1 MLANRQCWGECKL
14 NQKSRYF
21 LISHRAQD
29 PHQPSSQASKR
40 REQARPPQ
48 AEAGQYERPN
58 ETFNEWMNLFSSRH
72 EASRRKLTLQALVN
86 TLPSFTTRKDR
97 LPDKKRVSNDSITR
111 SREEVQD

>member
-1 MLANRQCWGECKL
+1 MLVNRQCWGKWKL

-58 ETFNEWMNLFSSRH
+58 ETFNEWMNLFSSHRQ
-72 EASRRKLTLQALVN
+72 RKYMTPTPLN
-86 TLPSFTTRKDR
+86 TTTE
-97 LPDKKRVSNDSITR
+97 SST
-111 SREEVQD
+111 STFG

>member
-58 ETFNEWMNLFSSRH
+58 ETFNEWMNLFSSL
-72 EASRRKLTLQALVN
+72 ADSTTTN
-86 TLPSFTTRKDR
+86 THLRYHGET
-97 LPDKKRVSNDSITR
+97 I
-111 SREEVQD
+111 